1 MIIVTSETFGEPL
14 ILYSTIK
21 TIFMDTTTQN
31 VAEQFIQYL
40 NEENFDK
47 AESCL
52 DPDFK
57 FIGVL
62 GKREGASVYIKD
74 MRQMKFKYTI
84 LKTFTSDEDVCFW
97 YTIDM
102 GEKATEASG
111 WYQIKDGKIH
121 TLKVLFDPRP
131 LLDK

>member
-1 MIIVTSETFGEPL
+1 MNNKV
-14 ILYSTIK
+14 
-21 TIFMDTTTQN
+21 QN
-31 VAEQFIQYL
+31 TAEQFIQYL

-52 DPDFK
+52 DPGFK

-62 GKREGASVYIKD
+62 GKREGASVYITD
-74 MRQMKFKYTI
+74 MKQMKFKYKI
-84 LKTFTSDEDVCFW
+84 LKAFTSGEDVCFW

-102 GEKATEASG
+102 GEKEVEASG

-131 LLDK
+131 LLKE

>member
-1 MIIVTSETFGEPL
+1 
-14 ILYSTIK
+14 
-21 TIFMDTTTQN
+21 MDNTTRN
-31 VAEQFIQYL
+31 AAEQFIQYL

-47 AESCL
+47 AESYL

-62 GKREGASVYIKD
+62 GTRNNASVYIKD
-74 MRQMKFKYTI
+74 MRQMKFKYRI
-84 LKTFTSDEDVCFW
+84 LKAFTSGEDVCFW

-102 GEKATEASG
+102 GEQVIEASG
-111 WYQIKDGKIH
+111 WYQIKNGKILS
-121 TLKVLFDPRP
+121 LKVLFDPRP